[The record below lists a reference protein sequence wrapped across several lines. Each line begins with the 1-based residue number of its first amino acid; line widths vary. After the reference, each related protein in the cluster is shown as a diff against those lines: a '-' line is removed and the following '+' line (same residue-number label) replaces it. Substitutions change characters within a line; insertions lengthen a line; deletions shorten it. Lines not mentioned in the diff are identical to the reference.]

1 MMKDVSRR
9 QFLKGALT
17 GTAAVAAA
25 GALGMPGLNAIAEA
39 GSVYT
44 PGTYSAVEKGAM
56 SSVKVTMTFSET
68 AITDVV
74 VDTSG
79 ETAGIGLEEGERLA
93 ALLKDLQDSLIT
105 DGIALDG
112 KTGATLTRNA
122 VEKAAFKCVQQAR
135 GEIPVEVI
143 DSGAGEAK
151 AADWLGEAP
160 EIAESEIAETLTADF
175 LVVGAGN
182 GGMAGAAYAASK
194 GYDVMV
200 IEKGTGHARTRHWYG
215 AIDSEDILATGEK
228 PTDRAALR
236 RELKRYASG
245 KTNMTAFNTW
255 INESAAMHKFIKDC
269 YAKYAPNA
277 VMTPTVGEEAVWP
290 EADKSGFYFPVC
302 EHTWSRDIDRN
313 DMFQMMVEEAG
324 CRILFGT
331 PLVKLEKDGAGRV
344 TGVIARR
351 EDGAYIR
358 VNANRGVL
366 LATGG
371 YPCNPQMMEAL
382 DPLGTAVTTS
392 NVAWPGDTGDGIR
405 AAKWIGAAMQAEAA
419 PMLFDRGIVA
429 PGVDAG
435 YKVTS
440 TGDKIFPATEGQF
453 NLGSQPFLKVNRDGK
468 RFTDES
474 GTYDMMPYAAYNQPG
489 HVYAS
494 VFDAGMPED
503 VQRFHTLGCS
513 AQTRSDP
520 QRMLKMFDQQ
530 VEKGNAFKADT
541 IEELADKMGFAGEAR
556 ENFLSTVAR
565 YNELYDSQDDADFG
579 KQAYRLSEIRKP
591 PFYGFWMGACILTT
605 LQGILVN
612 EKAQALDEKG
622 GVIDGLFVCGDCS
635 GGFFVNNYPC
645 LMPGIAMGRTMTF
658 AIKAVKVAMGE
669 EG

>member
-1 MMKDVSRR
+1 MKDVSRR
-9 QFLKGALT
+9 QFLKSTLT

-25 GALGMPGLNAIAEA
+25 GALNMSGLTALAENK
-39 GSVYT
+39 GIYT
-44 PGTYSAVEKGAM
+44 PGTYSAIEKGAM
-56 SSVKVTMTFSET
+56 SNVKVTMTFSET

-74 VDTSG
+74 VDTAG

-93 ALLKDLQDSLIT
+93 GLLKDLQDSLIGDSIT
-105 DGIALDG
+105 LDG
-112 KTGATLTRNA
+112 KAGATLTCNA

-143 DSGAGEAK
+143 DSSAEEAK
-151 AADWLGEAP
+151 TADWLGEAP
-160 EIAESEIAETLTADF
+160 EVDEGAIAETLSTDF

-277 VMTPTVGEEAVWP
+277 VMTPTVGEEAIWP
-290 EADKSGFYFPVC
+290 EAEASGFYFPVC

-324 CRILFGT
+324 CKILFST
-331 PLVKLEKDGAGRV
+331 PLVKIEKNDEGRV
-344 TGVIARR
+344 TGVIAQR

-358 VNANRGVL
+358 IQAAKGVL

-382 DPLGTAVTTS
+382 DPLGTSVTTS
-392 NVAWPGDTGDGIR
+392 NVAWPSDTGDGIK
-405 AAKWIGAAMQAEAA
+405 AARWIGAAMQAEAA

-429 PGVDAG
+429 PGIDAG

-440 TGDKIFPATEGQF
+440 TGDKVFPATEGQF
-453 NLGSQPFLKVNRDGK
+453 NLGSQPFLKVNRNGR

-494 VFDAGMPED
+494 IFDAGMPED

-513 AQTRSDP
+513 AQTRSNP
-520 QRMLKMFDQQ
+520 ERMLQMFDQQ

-541 IEELADKMGFAGEAR
+541 LEELADKMGFTGEDKDT
-556 ENFLSTVAR
+556 FLATVAR
-565 YNELYDSQDDADFG
+565 YNELYDNQEDVDFG

-612 EKAQALDEKG
+612 EKAQAMDEAGK
-622 GVIDGLFVCGDCS
+622 VIDGLFVCGDCS

-669 EG
+669 EA